1 MIVAEQAA
9 SEPRSS
15 LPDVARRRRVALLLP
30 VVLGLAC
37 AVGAYATLPARYVAE
52 AVVAL
57 DARKVQVLTVDAVV
71 SRLPQENAVLRTE
84 LDLIASRSM
93 ATEVAKRLNLKS
105 VPVSPSAPNWWDRLF
120 GGAPEPFATEPA
132 SDPAVDRLMQGLRV
146 NNDSRSFTIFIS
158 MQSPDPAFAARAAN
172 AYADAYLEHQIAVQT
187 AATRRASAWLGE
199 KLDDLRERLR
209 ESETAAQAFRR
220 TKRLEETNGLTV
232 DGQKLAALS
241 AELAAAR
248 SQRAGA
254 EARLE
259 AVRLVVR
266 DSPDAIAFSEALGSA
281 TVQSLRT
288 RETELVRQVADIE
301 QSGALKS
308 GELPARRRQL
318 VSVRAEIDAEIG
330 RVVASLANEVEVAR
344 GKERALASEVAALER
359 VAGEI
364 GQNRVVLGQ
373 LEREA
378 AANRSIYESFLN
390 RYKQTIEQEGLAT
403 SDASLLSR
411 AQPPQVPTTPKLLPL
426 LALGLVT
433 GCAAGV
439 GCALLR
445 ERLDG
450 AVRSTEELERLVGAP
465 LLGALPRRG
474 AGGRPRAAAI
484 ARIGAALG
492 LDQPQANRKVVLATS
507 SDDDADERTAFC
519 VALARSLAGEGL
531 SVAVVD
537 AEPGGQAVE
546 RAFAIREGSSEPPVH
561 GPAQDVSGVRLSAD
575 ARSAARFGALDEVR
589 VRGQASA
596 LDLAGRIR
604 VLRERFD
611 VVLIDAP
618 SLAQARAA
626 LQVGA
631 LADAVILVETVGVSS
646 REALSDA
653 VRLFALRGV
662 RIAGC
667 VALGAK
673 AGAAARQAPVVAPP
687 RPAAAPESV
696 DFGSAASAAPRML
709 KTTGA

>member
-1 MIVAEQAA
+1 MIVVEPAA
-9 SEPRSS
+9 SEPHPS
-15 LPDVARRRRVALLLP
+15 LAEVARRRRVVLLLP
-30 VVLGLAC
+30 IVLGLAG
-37 AVGAYATLPARYVAE
+37 ALGAYVVLPPQYVAE

-57 DARKVQVLTVDAVV
+57 DARKVQVLSVDAVV

-93 ATEVAKRLNLKS
+93 AIEVAKRLNLR
-105 VPVSPSAPNWWDRLF
+105 SPPATSAAHSWWDRLF
-120 GGAPEPFATEPA
+120 GGKAPFAREPG
-132 SDPAVDRLMQGLRV
+132 SDAAVERLRQGLRV

-158 MQSPDPAFAARAAN
+158 MKSSDPAFAAQTAN

-199 KLDDLRERLR
+199 KLEDLRERLKD
-209 ESETAAQAFRR
+209 SEIAAQVFRR
-220 TKRLEETNGLTV
+220 TRRLEETNGLTV
-232 DGQKLAALS
+232 DGQRLGALS

-259 AVRLVVR
+259 AVRVVVR
-266 DSPDAIAFSEALGSA
+266 DSPDAVAFSEALSSP

-344 GKERALASEVAALER
+344 GKERALATEVAALER
-359 VAGEI
+359 VAGEV
-364 GQNRVVLGQ
+364 GQNRVILGQ

-411 AQPPQVPTTPKLLPL
+411 AQPPLAPSTPKLLPL
-426 LALGLVT
+426 LALGLVA

-445 ERLDG
+445 ERLDRK
-450 AVRSTEELERLVGAP
+450 VRSTAELERVIGAP
-465 LLGALPRRG
+465 LLAALPFRG
-474 AGGRPRAAAI
+474 AGDRRNAASI
-484 ARIGAALG
+484 ARIVAALG
-492 LDQPQANRKVVLATS
+492 LDQAQAGGKVALVTS
-507 SDDDADERTAFC
+507 SDADQGRTALC
-519 VALARSLAGEGL
+519 VALARSLAAEGL
-531 SVAVVD
+531 LVAVLD
-537 AEPGGQAVE
+537 AEEDGQAVA
-546 RAFAIREGSSEPPVH
+546 RAFATGDGSAEPSLLC
-561 GPAQDVSGVRLSAD
+561 PASDVAGVRLSSD
-575 ARSAARFGALDEVR
+575 ARSTARFGALDEVR
-589 VRGQASA
+589 VRGQAAA
-596 LDLAGRIR
+596 LDVAGRVR

-611 VVLIDAP
+611 VVLVDAP
-618 SLAQARAA
+618 LMRQARAA
-626 LQVGA
+626 LRVGA
-631 LADAVILVETVGVSS
+631 LADAVILAGTVGATS
-646 REALSDA
+646 REVVSDA
-653 VRLFALRGV
+653 ARLFALRDIP
-662 RIAGC
+662 IAGC
-667 VALGAK
+667 VALRAHVDARARPSQIVVQPEPSK
-673 AGAAARQAPVVAPP
+673 AVERADILQSAAA
-687 RPAAAPESV
+687 S
-696 DFGSAASAAPRML
+696 PRML
-709 KTTGA
+709 KTTGALG

>member
-9 SEPRSS
+9 GEPRSS

-30 VVLGLAC
+30 VVLGLVC
-37 AVGAYATLPARYVAE
+37 AVGAYLALPARYVAE

-57 DARKVQVLTVDAVV
+57 DARKVQVLSVDAVV

-93 ATEVAKRLNLKS
+93 AAEVAKRLNLKS
-105 VPVSPSAPNWWDRLF
+105 VPPSPAASSWWDRLF
-120 GGAPEPFATEPA
+120 GGAPEPSVEELR

-146 NNDSRSFTIFIS
+146 NNDGRSFTIFIS
-158 MQSPDPAFAARAAN
+158 MQSSDPVFAAKAAN
-172 AYADAYLEHQIAVQT
+172 AYAEAYLDHQIAVQT

-199 KLDDLRERLR
+199 KLEDLRNRLT
-209 ESETAAQAFRR
+209 ESETAAQSFRR
-220 TKRLEETNGLTV
+220 TKRLEEINGLTA
-232 DGQKLAALS
+232 DGQRLAALS
-241 AELAAAR
+241 AELAGAR

-266 DSPDAIAFSEALGSA
+266 DSPDALAFSEALGSA

-344 GKERALASEVAALER
+344 GKERALANEVAELER
-359 VAGEI
+359 AAGEV

-411 AQPPQVPTTPKLLPL
+411 AQPPQAPTTPKLLPL
-426 LALGLVT
+426 LALGLVS

-450 AVRSTEELERLVGAP
+450 AVRSTEELERVAGAP
-465 LLGALPRRG
+465 LLGAAAGARG
-474 AGGRPRAAAI
+474 SGLAAAI
-484 ARIGAALG
+484 ARIGAALR
-492 LDQPQANRKVVLATS
+492 LDQPQAGRKVVLATS
-507 SDDDADERTAFC
+507 ADANVAGRAAFC
-519 VALARSLAGEGL
+519 VAVARSLADEGL
-531 SVAVVD
+531 SVAVLD
-537 AEPGGQAVE
+537 AEPGGQSVA
-546 RAFAIREGSSEPPVH
+546 RAFATRASPPGPPLVGS
-561 GPAQDVSGVRLSAD
+561 AQDVSGVRLSAD
-575 ARSAARFGALDEVR
+575 ACSAARFGALDEVR

-611 VVLIDAP
+611 VVLVDAP
-618 SLAQARAA
+618 PLCQARAA

-631 LADAVILVETVGVSS
+631 LADAVILVETVGVTS
-646 REALSDA
+646 REAVSDA
-653 VRLFALRGV
+653 VRLFALRNIP
-662 RIAGC
+662 IAGC

-673 AGAAARQAPVVAPP
+673 GAAAPSPAPVIAPA
-687 RPAAAPESV
+687 RPSAAPESV
-696 DFGSAASAAPRML
+696 DFGSAASAQPRML